1 MLNIKYHNKKTNKKI
16 SKKNRERTDVHGCT
30 DIGGGWVSLVHENT
44 HNGLQRSFASLLMA
58 SIGAE

>member
-1 MLNIKYHNKKTNKKI
+1 MLNIKYHNKKTNKKFQ
-16 SKKNRERTDVHGCT
+16 KKSGEDGCSRMYRHR
-30 DIGGGWVSLVHENT
+30 GGWVSLVHENT

>member
-1 MLNIKYHNKKTNKKI
+1 MF
-16 SKKNRERTDVHGCT
+16 TDVPT
-30 DIGGGWVSLVHENT
+30 SGGWVSLVHENT